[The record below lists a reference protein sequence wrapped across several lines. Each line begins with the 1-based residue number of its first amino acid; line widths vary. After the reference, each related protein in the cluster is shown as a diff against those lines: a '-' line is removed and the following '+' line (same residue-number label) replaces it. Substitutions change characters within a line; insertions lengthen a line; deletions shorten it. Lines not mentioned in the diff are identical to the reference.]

1 MLILHD
7 GRQVSRTAIPA
18 AAAETRAHDKVPAL
32 TKAMAIV
39 RYLNS
44 AASKGASLNQI
55 AGDLRITKS
64 HCYNILKTLEH
75 GGWLSWD
82 LQRRTYALAP
92 GLLSD
97 VSRLIGRQS
106 PLALI
111 HEELARLSIAADTP
125 CVLTRVDRD
134 GSFVAIDK
142 AEEASE
148 LIYSVPI
155 GYRFPPDAP
164 AQMRVRLAWMP
175 ESMAKRELAR
185 WRPRRYTNT
194 TIVRKKAAW
203 AEIEATRKRGYAIS
217 RAEFSLGVMTL
228 AVPIFDSLG
237 EVQMVL
243 QCPGLID
250 KVRRN
255 QAKIAVELVRT
266 AERLSL
272 IHGGARP
279 ASETDSP

>member
-1 MLILHD
+1 
-7 GRQVSRTAIPA
+7 
-18 AAAETRAHDKVPAL
+18 
-32 TKAMAIV
+32 MAIV
-39 RYLNS
+39 RYLNRVDS
-44 AASKGASLNQI
+44 SGASLNQI
-55 AGDLRITKS
+55 ASDLRITKS

-75 GGWLSWD
+75 GGWLNWAP
-82 LQRRTYALAP
+82 QRRTYALAP

-97 VSRLIGRQS
+97 ISRLIGRQA
-106 PLALI
+106 PMAVI
-111 HEELARLSIAADTP
+111 HEELARLSTAVDTP
-125 CVLTRVDRD
+125 CVLTRIERD
-134 GSFVAIDK
+134 GSFWAIDK
-142 AEEASE
+142 GEEAAG

-155 GYRFPPDAP
+155 GSRFPPDAP

-175 ESMAKRELAR
+175 ESTAKRELAR

-194 TIVRKKAAW
+194 TIVGKKAAW

-217 RAEFSLGVMTL
+217 RAEFYLGVMTL

-243 QCPGLID
+243 QCPGLIEQ
-250 KVRRN
+250 VRRS

-272 IHGGARP
+272 VNGGAQP
-279 ASETDSP
+279 TSAADSP

>member
-1 MLILHD
+1 MFILHD
-7 GRQVSRTAIPA
+7 GRQVSRTASSA
-18 AAAETRAHDKVPAL
+18 AAGTHAPDKVPAL
-32 TKAMAIV
+32 TKAMSIV
-39 RYLNS
+39 RYLNRANS
-44 AASKGASLNQI
+44 TGVSLHQI

-75 GGWLSWD
+75 GGWLSCD

-106 PLALI
+106 PVALI
-111 HEELARLSIAADTP
+111 HEELARLSTAVDTP
-125 CVLTRVDRD
+125 CVLTRIERD
-134 GSFVAIDK
+134 GGFVAIDK
-142 AEEASE
+142 AEEASG

-155 GYRFPPDAP
+155 GYRFPSDAP
-164 AQMRVRLAWMP
+164 AQMRVRLAWMNVR
-175 ESMAKRELAR
+175 MAKRELAR

-194 TIVRKKAAW
+194 TIVGKKAAW

-217 RAEFSLGVMTL
+217 RAEFYLGVMTL
-228 AVPIFDSLG
+228 AVPIFDSRG
-237 EVQMVL
+237 KVQLVL
-243 QCPGLID
+243 QCPGLIEH
-250 KVRRN
+250 VRRN

-272 IHGGARP
+272 INGGAQP
-279 ASETDSP
+279 ASKPDSP